1 MDRIDSDFSVG
12 GDRCAAW
19 LYLPS
24 GTNQAVPCIVMAHGF
39 SAVRDQRL
47 PAFAER
53 FVAAG
58 YAALVFDYR
67 FFGDSGG
74 EPRQLLDVKKQLEDW
89 RSAIAHARSL
99 PEIDGDRI
107 VVWGTSFAGGH
118 AISLAAEDH
127 RLAAA
132 IAQGPFADGLT
143 NIASYGLRH
152 ALSLTIPAIRD
163 QFRAMTGR
171 APYLL
176 PAVGVPGSKAI
187 INTPDALSGFLGA
200 TGPDSLWRNE
210 IAARIGLFVE
220 FYRPGRKAADIQ
232 CPILFCIANR
242 DVITPP
248 PAARRAAALAP
259 KSELKEYDAKHFDIY
274 VGETFEH
281 VVSDEIDFLKR
292 HVG

>member
-1 MDRIDSDFSVG
+1 MDRIDVDFASG

-19 LYLPS
+19 LYEPPGS
-24 GTNQAVPCIVMAHGF
+24 AEPVPCIVMAHGF

-53 FVAAG
+53 FAAAG

-67 FFGDSGG
+67 HFGDSEG
-74 EPRQLLDVKKQLEDW
+74 EPRQLLDVKHQLDDW
-89 RSAIAHARSL
+89 RAAIAHARSL
-99 PEIDGDRI
+99 PGIDPDRI

-152 ALSLTIPAIRD
+152 AASLAIPALRD
-163 QFRAMTGR
+163 QIRALLGR
-171 APYLL
+171 PPYLL
-176 PAVGVPGSKAI
+176 PAVGLPGSRAI
-187 INTPDALSGFLGA
+187 IVTPDALSGFLGV

-220 FYRPGRKAADIQ
+220 FYRPVRKAATIR
-232 CPILFCIANR
+232 CPILFCIATR
-242 DVITPP
+242 DVVTP
-248 PAARRAAALAP
+248 PAAARKAAARAP
-259 KSELKEYDAKHFDIY
+259 RSELKEYDARHFDIY
-274 VGETFEH
+274 VGETFEQ
-281 VVSDEIDFLKR
+281 VVSDQIDFLKR